1 MNISHYP
8 LVIIVGNFDN
18 SNMVEAEEVY
28 ISEIKINL
36 QAIQKM
42 LRCSK
47 IIMNHLNV
55 VVCQTELLKMGLKNK

>member
-1 MNISHYP
+1 
-8 LVIIVGNFDN
+8 
-18 SNMVEAEEVY
+18 MVEAEEVY

-47 IIMNHLNV
+47 IKILDAR
-55 VVCQTELLKMGLKNK
+55 TIEAGALSLLKIQGSQHISFGGSTNNRPE